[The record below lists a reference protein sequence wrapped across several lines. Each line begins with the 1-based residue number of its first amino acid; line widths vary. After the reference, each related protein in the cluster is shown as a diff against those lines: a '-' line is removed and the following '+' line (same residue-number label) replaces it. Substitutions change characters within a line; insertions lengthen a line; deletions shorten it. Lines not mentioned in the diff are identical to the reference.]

1 MARTGETK
9 RSSMRGR
16 GGPDARPAI
25 VLPRDARAALA
36 ARPGALAAFEALSY
50 THRREH
56 VEAITEAKKPET
68 RERRI
73 ARMVEA
79 VAAGTAGRHPVN
91 STRPAA
97 LKMGIKPGSR
107 VLVLDADAAAMAIF
121 DGVPAGTV
129 VATEPAS
136 TPHDVVVLFAP
147 TAAALKRRLAAAL
160 KACVPGGTL
169 WIAYLKQS
177 SGRATTLTRDAGW
190 DPTERDD
197 LARISMIALDDAWA
211 GSKFRRVPA

>member
-9 RSSMRGR
+9 RSPMRGR

-25 VLPRDARAALA
+25 VLPRDARAALT

-73 ARMVEA
+73 AKMVDA
-79 VAAGTAGRHPVN
+79 VSTGTAGRHPVN
-91 STRPAA
+91 SARPAA
-97 LKMGIKPGSR
+97 LKMGIKPGAR
-107 VLVLDADAAAMAIF
+107 VLALDADATAMEIF
-121 DGVPAGTV
+121 GGLPAGAT

-147 TAAALKRRLAAAL
+147 TAAALKRWLPAAL
-160 KACVPGGTL
+160 KACAPGGTL
-169 WIAYLKQS
+169 WVAYLKQS

-190 DPTERDD
+190 EPTDRDD

-211 GSKFRRVPA
+211 GFKFRRVSA

>member
-9 RSSMRGR
+9 RSPMRSR
-16 GGPDARPAI
+16 GGADPRPAI
-25 VLPRDARAALA
+25 VLPREARAALA

-73 ARMVEA
+73 AKMVE
-79 VAAGTAGRHPVN
+79 VVLAGTAGRHPVN
-91 STRPAA
+91 SARPAA
-97 LKMGIKPGSR
+97 LKMGIAPGAR

-121 DGVPAGTV
+121 SALPAG
-129 VATEPAS
+129 ATLTTAAAGAPY
-136 TPHDVVVLFAP
+136 DVVVLFAP
-147 TAAALKRRLAAAL
+147 TAAALRRRLPAAI
-160 KACVPGGTL
+160 KACAPGGTL
-169 WIAYLKQS
+169 WVAYLKQS

-190 DPTERDD
+190 EPTERDD
-197 LARISMIALDDAWA
+197 LTRVSMIALDDAWA
-211 GSKFRRVPA
+211 GFKFRRVAA